1 MVRRLVTIFAASLMV
16 TVCVSTR
23 ALAQDA
29 ARLEAD
35 APAHISFVEGVAAL
49 ERDGRTD
56 DAPSNMPLLAG
67 DRVRTRA
74 GRVEILFADGST
86 LHLDHNTAIDLQSD
100 ELVRLLDGRI
110 RLSIPGRA
118 RNVAYRIDGPHAWA
132 QISEAGEY
140 RAAVLQ
146 NAGQTELEF
155 AVLRGNAELVN
166 EGGRTPLR
174 AGERAFARA
183 DAAPSYA
190 YVFNSASWDP
200 FDRWSEGRR
209 SERLALSTQYLPDEV
224 RPYAGTLDRYGA
236 WQYESSYGY
245 VWYPR
250 VDVGWRPYYHGRWS
264 SLRPYGWTW
273 IGSDAWAWPTHH
285 YGRWGFSS
293 GLWFWIPGRS
303 WSPAWVSWAYAP
315 GYVSWCPL
323 GFNNRPVLQFVNVNV
338 GRGYDPWRAWTV
350 IPQREFGVGFVN
362 RRVIHSAAIDERTR
376 SSFVPRDVAPVV
388 TGHAVARGSGVAPIR
403 VAGTS
408 QVRTVTPTMLSNRE
422 GIGADIYR
430 AAPPS
435 AFRWTQRHDEPSDNR
450 GGAAARRT
458 DGRDRR
464 QGTDGA
470 GSSADP
476 LRPRV
481 RQSAAPE
488 RRAVHAAGDTRPPKS
503 VALRRTYASAPP
515 TAAAVMAPGAP
526 TVLVPPRGTIRLT
539 AARRRGSNMAVRRRS
554 PPTAPIGPHIAP
566 RADTNAGNRPPNV
579 QASRR
584 RSRPP
589 PRAPIGP
596 RIAPRGGPSA
606 GNLRPNVQASHRRS
620 RRPAPAPA
628 PIAPPPRVRPR
639 HLPAA
644 AAVPQAAT
652 THPEASPC
660 DGLAA
665 EAKKLKVQ
673 LPTSNLQRIGRF
685 ESKVRV
691 GSWKLEDWSL
701 AVGSWQLE
709 FEEWR
714 SS

>member
-1 MVRRLVTIFAASLMV
+1 MVRRLRSVAAASLIL
-16 TVCVSTR
+16 
-23 ALAQDA
+23 ALCASAHAVAQDTSSQI
-29 ARLEAD
+29 AD

-49 ERDGRTD
+49 DRDGRSE
-56 DAPSNMPLLAG
+56 DAPANMPLLAG

-118 RNVAYRIDGPHAWA
+118 RDVAYRIDGPNAWA

-140 RAAVLQ
+140 RAAVIQ

-155 AVLRGNAELVN
+155 AVLRGTAELVN

-250 VDVGWRPYYHGRWS
+250 VDVGWRPYYHGRWT

-285 YGRWGFSS
+285 YGRWGFSA

-323 GFNNRPVLQFVNVNV
+323 GFNNRPVVQIVNVNTH
-338 GRGYDPWRAWTV
+338 RGYDPWRAWTV
-350 IPQREFGVGFVN
+350 IPQRDFGVGFVN
-362 RRVIHSAAIDERTR
+362 RRVIYSTALDERTR
-376 SSFVPRDVAPVV
+376 SSFVSRDVAPVV
-388 TGHAVARGSGVAPIR
+388 TGYAVPRGAAAAPIR

-408 QVRTVTPTMLSNRE
+408 RVRTVTSPLLSNRD
-422 GIGADIYR
+422 GAAGDIYR
-430 AAPPS
+430 AAPQPRPIDRSDMTRRPTNAPPPDVRTGAIAGRERTVPDRPAIRSDRESRSPQFRNVAPS
-435 AFRWTQRHDEPSDNR
+435 TQPATAPAEIRRAPDATRERSPYGRSN
-450 GGAAARRT
+450 GSGRT
-458 DGRDRR
+458 DDSRVAPGYDP
-464 QGTDGA
+464 
-470 GSSADP
+470 AD
-476 LRPRV
+476 
-481 RQSAAPE
+481 
-488 RRAVHAAGDTRPPKS
+488 RRAVPRPEYGRPASGSSPDGADRPAYRVPGGYERRQPAAERPNAPS
-503 VALRRTYASAPP
+503 AQPAPGPGPDRTGPSRAAPP
-515 TAAAVMAPGAP
+515 PSGGRGRP
-526 TVLVPPRGTIRLT
+526 SGGDNSSRGT
-539 AARRRGSNMAVRRRS
+539 AVRR
-554 PPTAPIGPHIAP
+554 PG
-566 RADTNAGNRPPNV
+566 G
-579 QASRR
+579 
-584 RSRPP
+584 
-589 PRAPIGP
+589 
-596 RIAPRGGPSA
+596 RG
-606 GNLRPNVQASHRRS
+606 
-620 RRPAPAPA
+620 
-628 PIAPPPRVRPR
+628 
-639 HLPAA
+639 
-644 AAVPQAAT
+644 
-652 THPEASPC
+652 
-660 DGLAA
+660 
-665 EAKKLKVQ
+665 
-673 LPTSNLQRIGRF
+673 
-685 ESKVRV
+685 
-691 GSWKLEDWSL
+691 
-701 AVGSWQLE
+701 
-709 FEEWR
+709 
-714 SS
+714 